1 LLGYSFG
8 ALLALE
14 LALELEAEGR
24 EGELY
29 LVDGAPDFTKSLL
42 LHFAGTNEEQFESNL
57 ICIIYS
63 LIVPHEAASEAYKE
77 VLHVRNIKP

>member
-24 EGELY
+24 EGDLY
-29 LVDGAPDFTKSLL
+29 LVDGTPDFTKSML
-42 LHFAGTNEEQFESNL
+42 LHVMGTNEEQFETNL
-57 ICIIYS
+57 ICIIYN
-63 LIVPHEAASEAYKE
+63 LIVPHEATSEANKE